1 MTILNCIIY
10 AIGVAVLFAIFS
22 LLLTAAT
29 FKAFDIIIMRLKKKQ
44 Q

>member
-22 LLLTAAT
+22 LLFTAAI
-29 FKAFDIIIMRLKKKQ
+29 FKAFDIIMMRLKKK
-44 Q
+44 

>member
-10 AIGVAVLFAIFS
+10 AIGVVVLFAIFG

-29 FKAFDIIIMRLKKKQ
+29 FTTFDRIMSLKKK
-44 Q
+44 

>member
-10 AIGVAVLFAIFS
+10 AIGVTVLFAIFS

-29 FKAFDIIIMRLKKKQ
+29 FTVFDRIMSLKKK
-44 Q
+44 

>member
-10 AIGVAVLFAIFS
+10 AIGVAVLGAIFS

-29 FKAFDIIIMRLKKKQ
+29 FTAFDIIIRLKKKYS
-44 Q
+44 